1 MNRNIRMV
9 IITLAACG
17 IAAAVAAGLALAGT
31 PSKSTGKDPVTPSV
45 AAVTEADADLTADDV
60 ASIAETALEFAG
72 TDVSAGEGADIDV
85 VADSG
90 HVLVTQRSDDG
101 AEARVEDASKRSAAL
116 MSTLSGR
123 AVGGALAADVTW
135 AMADADGNA
144 KVAVR
149 NTPDSP
155 ATAAA
160 ADPSSDTSLE
170 AAVKGS
176 DGWTMDDETHA
187 GLGDGTNIPQSGGTP
202 PTSPDGTQILVSPD
216 DSTPEAPT
224 DGKAA
229 DGAEPSAD
237 GTAETGTDAA
247 GGSASGG
254 ESASGWDETVVDT
267 PAWDETVVD
276 TPAWDETVV
285 DTPAWDEQV
294 GTRKAVYVVSAD
306 GSVWDTPD
314 EAGYHAMLLNSSYHD
329 EWRTVTETVHHDATY
344 RTVHHEAV
352 THVVHHDAV
361 THVVHYEG

>member
-1 MNRNIRMV
+1 MNRR
-9 IITLAACG
+9 TRLAAAAAAACG
-17 IAAAVAAGLALAGT
+17 LAAAIAAGLALSGT
-31 PSKSTGKDPVTPSV
+31 PSKPTDDDLVARPA

-90 HVLVTQRSDDG
+90 HVLVTQRSDEG

-123 AVGGALAADVTW
+123 AVGGAQAADVTW

-176 DGWTMDDETHA
+176 DGWAMDDETHA
-187 GLGDGTNIPQSGGTP
+187 GLGDGTDIPQSGGTP
-202 PTSPDGTQILVSPD
+202 PTSPDGTQVLASPD
-216 DSTPEAPT
+216 DSAPEAP
-224 DGKAA
+224 A
-229 DGAEPSAD
+229 DGEAETGADPSAD
-237 GTAETGTDAA
+237 GTAETDTAAA

-294 GTRKAVYVVSAD
+294 STRKAVYVVSAD

-314 EAGYHAMLLNSSYHD
+314 EAGEHAFLLDSSYHD

-361 THVVHYEG
+361 THVLHHEG

>member
-9 IITLAACG
+9 IITLVASG

-31 PSKSTGKDPVTPSV
+31 PSKSTGKDPVAPSV
-45 AAVTEADADLTADDV
+45 AAVDETGADLTADDV
-60 ASIAETALEFAG
+60 ATIAETALEFAG
-72 TDVSAGEGADIDV
+72 TDVSAGEDADIDV
-85 VADSG
+85 VVDSG

-123 AVGGALAADVTW
+123 AAGGAQAADVTW
-135 AMADADGNA
+135 TMADADGNA

-149 NTPDSP
+149 NTPESP

-176 DGWTMDDETHA
+176 DGWAMDDETQA
-187 GLGDGTNIPQSGGTP
+187 GLGDGTDIPQSGGTP
-202 PTSPDGTQILVSPD
+202 PTSPDGTQVLASPNGN
-216 DSTPEAPT
+216 DSDGPT
-224 DGKAA
+224 DGEAA
-229 DGAEPSAD
+229 GGAEPSAAD
-237 GTAETGTDAA
+237 EGESGAAAA
-247 GGSASGG
+247 GGSASGV
-254 ESASGWDETVVDT
+254 ESTSGWDETVVDT

-276 TPAWDETVV
+276 TPAWDEAVV
-285 DTPAWDEQV
+285 ETPAWDEQV
-294 GTRKAVYVVSAD
+294 STRKAVYVVSAD

-314 EAGYHAMLLNSSYHD
+314 EAGEHAFLLDSSYHD
-329 EWRTVTETVHHDATY
+329 EWRTITQTVHHDATY

-352 THVVHHDAV
+352 THTVHHDAV
-361 THVVHYEG
+361 THVVHHEG